1 VTLRALQPRA
11 KVEGWAH
18 DQARRGLK
26 PIVRRVWARR
36 GQRPLAVSTHGYQ
49 WSYVYGFVQ
58 PRNGQTHWALLPEV
72 NTAAMQLVLD
82 DFGRAHQ
89 LGPRKQVVLLVD
101 RAPWHRTPKL
111 HVPAGIHLM
120 ELPPYT
126 PELQPAERLWPLL
139 NEGIAN
145 RPYHTIRS
153 LDRTLVRRCQ
163 QLLHQPDRI
172 RALTCYSWWP
182 DG

>member
-1 VTLRALQPRA
+1 
-11 KVEGWAH
+11 
-18 DQARRGLK
+18 
-26 PIVRRVWARR
+26 
-36 GQRPLAVSTHGYQ
+36 
-49 WSYVYGFVQ
+49 VYGFVQ

-101 RAPWHRTPKL
+101 RAPWHRTPQL
-111 HVPAGIHLM
+111 HVPAGILLM
-120 ELPPYT
+120 ELPPST

-139 NEGIAN
+139 NEGVAN

-163 QLLHQPDRI
+163 QLLHQPDRV